1 MYCISKDNLNSLY
14 AAIAGSYVLFMPIK
28 TAGQTNYGFWSEGA
42 EGDIDTL
49 KTIRSGKDAFFPQV
63 EQLYTVNREIVPADV
78 ASGEDAEKA
87 AGTPVRTK
95 LNVTPGKLVD
105 QDFVIFGMRACDVR
119 AIEVMD
125 NVFLTDPVDSYY
137 KSRREHGIVVA
148 LACHEPE
155 ESCFCTVFGVDPAD
169 PSKAKADVA
178 TWMIDGKLYWK
189 PLTEK
194 GEALTAKVAD
204 LFE

>member
-1 MYCISKDNLNSLY
+1 MYSIAKENLNSLY
-14 AAIAGSYVLFMPIK
+14 AAIAGSYDLFMPIK
-28 TAGQTNYGFWSEGA
+28 TAGQTNYGFWKEGA

-87 AGTPVRTK
+87 ADTPVRTK

-169 PSKAKADVA
+169 PSKAKAELG
-178 TWMIDGKLYWK
+178 W
-189 PLTEK
+189 
-194 GEALTAKVAD
+194 EAQYGIEEMCRDSWNWQKKNPNGY
-204 LFE
+204 